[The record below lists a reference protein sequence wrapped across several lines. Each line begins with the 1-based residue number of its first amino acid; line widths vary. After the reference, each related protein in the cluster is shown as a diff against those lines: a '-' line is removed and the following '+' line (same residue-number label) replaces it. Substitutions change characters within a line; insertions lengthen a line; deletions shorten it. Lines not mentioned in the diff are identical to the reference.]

1 MKNSI
6 IMQGFT
12 QEVLMQAEN
21 TIDTGAVG
29 YRSRRS
35 RRQKAL
41 TLIEAAMALGLFAL
55 ASAFAV
61 TQVATYLENVKARNV
76 AEKMV
81 EVSQAS
87 AGYVKANYAALV
99 SSTAI
104 GAVKTIAIG
113 RANATA
119 APPANSVQEQ
129 GFLPSSFIDVNGYG
143 QRHALLVKRVSAS
156 RLEALVTTY
165 STTNH
170 AITDRMLTTIGTYIG
185 NTGGYVLQ
193 TPPVAADANKIIGA
207 YGGYRSD
214 IGDWG
219 GSAQRPKAGYF
230 QSSLAFEDG
239 KLLADYLYRNDIGI
253 PEANQMNTAI
263 NMQGTDGVRNDIN
276 NGGTFNAQN
285 LKATIDVWA
294 DNDVVAG
301 RDITSGRDM
310 VATRDIHAN
319 RNIIAEQD
327 VIATR
332 DVEAGRNARVKQDL
346 SVTRNATV
354 GNDLTVS
361 ANAKIDGQADIATL
375 DLQRTEVLIPGR
387 FGAAQ
392 KMKLSDL
399 LGRQVAQYS
408 YVVTPASNKVPKPDC
423 AGGYSKARIFVYR
436 QVDSIKGYPQV
447 RLLTTQQNGYL
458 TSVAQDI
465 PNSFV
470 NIADG
475 LVAANYTSAMW
486 AVSWIGSLPADGAT
500 RQAIAQTYCYYG

>member
-1 MKNSI
+1 
-6 IMQGFT
+6 
-12 QEVLMQAEN
+12 MQAEN
-21 TIDTGAVG
+21 TIDPGSVG
-29 YRSRRS
+29 FRLRRS

-61 TQVATYLENVKARNV
+61 TQVANYLENVKARNV
-76 AEKMV
+76 ADKMM
-81 EVSQAS
+81 EVSEAS

-99 SSTAI
+99 SSTPI

-119 APPANSVQEQ
+119 APPANSVQEE
-129 GFLPSSFIDVNGYG
+129 GFLPSSFIDINGYG
-143 QRHALLVKRVSAS
+143 QRHALLVKRVSAT

-165 STTNH
+165 STTNR

-193 TPPVAADANKIIGA
+193 NPPVAADANRIIGA

-219 GSAQRPKAGYF
+219 GSAERPRAGYF

-263 NMQGTDGVRNDIN
+263 NMTGIDGTKNDIN
-276 NGGTFNAQN
+276 NGGTFNADNMRAQ
-285 LKATIDVWA
+285 IDVWA
-294 DNDVVAG
+294 KNDVIAG
-301 RDITSGRDM
+301 RDVTAGRDM

-327 VIATR
+327 VVASR

-346 SVTRNATV
+346 AVTRDASVGNDLSVTRNV
-354 GNDLTVS
+354 
-361 ANAKIDGQADIATL
+361 KIDGQADIATL
-375 DLQRTEVLIPGR
+375 DLQRTKVLIPGR
-387 FGAAQ
+387 FGTAQ
-392 KMKLSDL
+392 SMKLADL
-399 LGRQVAQYS
+399 LARQVAQYS
-408 YVVTPASNKVPKPDC
+408 YVVTDGQSVPKPDC
-423 AGGYSKARIFVYR
+423 YTNGAIDYSKARIFVYR

-447 RLLTTQQNGYL
+447 RLATTSANGYL

-465 PNSFV
+465 PQSFV
-470 NIADG
+470 NVADG
-475 LVAANYTSAMW
+475 IVATNSGLTW
-486 AVSWIGSLPADGAT
+486 KVSWIGSLPADGAT

>member
-1 MKNSI
+1 
-6 IMQGFT
+6 
-12 QEVLMQAEN
+12 MQAEN

-29 YRSRRS
+29 FRSRRS

-76 AEKMV
+76 ADKMI
-81 EVSQAS
+81 EVSEAS

-119 APPANSVQEQ
+119 APPANSVQEE
-129 GFLPSSFIDVNGYG
+129 GFLPSSFIDINGYG
-143 QRHALLVKRVSAS
+143 QRHALLVKRVSAT

-165 STTNH
+165 STTNR

-193 TPPVAADANKIIGA
+193 NPPVAADANRIIGA

-219 GSAQRPKAGYF
+219 GSAERPRAGYF

-263 NMQGTDGVRNDIN
+263 NMTGIDGTKNDIN
-276 NGGTFNAQN
+276 NGGTFNADN
-285 LKATIDVWA
+285 MKAQIDVWA
-294 DNDVVAG
+294 KNDVIAG
-301 RDITSGRDM
+301 RDVTAGRDM

-327 VIATR
+327 VESYR
-332 DVEAGRNARVKQDL
+332 DLRVARNANIDGNLAVKKDTAL
-346 SVTRNATV
+346 T
-354 GNDLTVS
+354 GNLDVKGDTDLTAMNLKNTIVF
-361 ANAKIDGQADIATL
+361 DGSRYDKADA
-375 DLQRTEVLIPGR
+375 V
-387 FGAAQ
+387 
-392 KMKLSDL
+392 KLMDL
-399 LGRQVAQYS
+399 LPRQVAQYS
-408 YVVTPASNKVPKPDC
+408 YVVKDGDVVLKPTC
-423 AGGYSKARIFVYR
+423 GGDFKRARIFVYR
-436 QVDSIKGYPQV
+436 QVDSTKAVPYVPLTASMNQLGYITAV
-447 RLLTTQQNGYL
+447 G
-458 TSVAQDI
+458 QDVK
-465 PNSFV
+465 NSEV

-475 LVAANYTSAMW
+475 IVATGTSM
-486 AVSWIGSLPADGAT
+486 SWTVKWVGAPAATGAT
-500 RQAIAQTYCYYG
+500 RQAVAQTYCYYG